1 MNYSF
6 YCIGPDDV
14 LRLRDEHSFL
24 ERQLAEIIVLAAANR
39 AKDCGASW
47 ELFTS
52 ELQRHMQYEE
62 NLFFPA
68 FAKIGAAE
76 RLRSEQFRVEHEEL
90 RLLCHRLSSALAQ
103 PSLNLELLREL
114 AARLAFHKEQ
124 EGLVLYPWLGSLAP
138 YRPSWEVMR
147 LVVTPSSA
155 SPELR

>member
-62 NLFFPA
+62 NLFFS
-68 FAKIGAAE
+68 
-76 RLRSEQFRVEHEEL
+76 RLRQNRGC
-90 RLLCHRLSSALAQ
+90 RAAAQ
-103 PSLNLELLREL
+103 RAVSCG
-114 AARLAFHKEQ
+114 A
-124 EGLVLYPWLGSLAP
+124 
-138 YRPSWEVMR
+138 
-147 LVVTPSSA
+147 
-155 SPELR
+155 